1 MMAEKKIDKTKV
13 KKPETN
19 SNTFEVPTLKN
30 PLKTWWGKTLVV
42 VLVLGMIIL
51 PFIALIVMLIERQ

>member
-1 MMAEKKIDKTKV
+1 MAEKKTNKPKT

-19 SNTFEVPTLKN
+19 TNTFEVPTLRN
-30 PLKTWWGKTLVV
+30 PLKTWWGKTIVV

-51 PFIALIVMLIERQ
+51 PFIALIIMLIERQ